1 MQHPFKWPIKDI
13 GKNSSVCGKTINK
26 FDQHMLSNMDIW
38 TRTDEFIKEHQINLG
53 SPRRGKAAGC
63 HSMDANTAKRKV
75 LSLSHLRRHENLS

>member
-13 GKNSSVCGKTINK
+13 GMNSSVCGKTINK

-38 TRTDEFIKEHQINLG
+38 TRNEFIKEHQINLG
-53 SPRRGKAAGC
+53 SSRRKKAAGC

-75 LSLSHLRRHENLS
+75 L